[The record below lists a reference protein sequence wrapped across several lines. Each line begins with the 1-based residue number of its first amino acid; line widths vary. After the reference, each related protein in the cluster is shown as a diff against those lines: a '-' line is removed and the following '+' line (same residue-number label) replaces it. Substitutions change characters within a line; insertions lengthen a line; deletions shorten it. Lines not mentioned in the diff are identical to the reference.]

1 MGSSF
6 QQSWRK
12 TFIIMEPSHC
22 NCEKLDLWYRN
33 DINWKLYKL
42 YTLLWGLVMSNW
54 WWWISLWKMKL
65 NAILVTCYRPQQISP
80 EFIVFFLLTLY
91 LYQMTSER
99 IFEDQL
105 KVKPSINISFLMR
118 IYNFVYKNK
127 YYIVL
132 YFFKSPLLLLRKR
145 NRN

>member
-1 MGSSF
+1 
-6 QQSWRK
+6 
-12 TFIIMEPSHC
+12 
-22 NCEKLDLWYRN
+22 
-33 DINWKLYKL
+33 
-42 YTLLWGLVMSNW
+42 
-54 WWWISLWKMKL
+54 MKL

-127 YYIVL
+127 YFIVL